1 MYKVERTASNDRRRS
16 RLTNRKT
23 FDLSTAFQGARSS
36 FFAKEMGEFA
46 DMWEQECNKGK
57 KPSAQQVFVGLWQF
71 YSSLLY
77 TKANGG
83 DRASLFVTLT
93 SYQRVFTNLLL
104 LVNFSDLN
112 QPFTTRDNTEYS
124 LRDPTSKAC
133 FLVLFLYSI
142 EPPFYFHL
150 NDACRT
156 KNKALLPML
165 GPFAYAIHQV
175 LLAAEEN
182 RGDKM

>member
-1 MYKVERTASNDRRRS
+1 
-16 RLTNRKT
+16 
-23 FDLSTAFQGARSS
+23 
-36 FFAKEMGEFA
+36 
-46 DMWEQECNKGK
+46 MWFSECNGLKY
-57 KPSAQQVFVGLWQF
+57 PTARQVYVGLWQF

-83 DRASLFVTLT
+83 DRASLFVTLA
-93 SYQRVFTNLLL
+93 SYQRVFTNLLQL
-104 LVNFSDLN
+104 INFSDLN
-112 QPFTTRDNTEYS
+112 KPFTHGDKTEYD
-124 LRDPTSKAC
+124 LYDPTSKAC

-165 GPFAYAIHQV
+165 GPFANAVAYV
-175 LLAAEEN
+175 LAGAESF
-182 RGDKM
+182 RGDRMETGEMI